1 MNQIKVTVLMENAFW
16 VGIFE
21 REEILGYATTRHVF
35 GKEPTDP
42 ELYQFV
48 SEHFYE
54 LNFTEP
60 QKEIKLIIK
69 RKNFKRMTREVR
81 KEMSAVG
88 GVKMTRSQEV
98 LKDELE
104 KNKKERKTLSA
115 KQKQLE
121 KDRQFQLKQEKKKER
136 YCLSGSQ

>member
-1 MNQIKVTVLMENAFW
+1 MKKMNQIKVTVLMENAFW

-21 REEILGYATTRHVF
+21 REDDSGYATTRHVF

-48 SEHFYE
+48 SDHFYE

-60 QKEIKLIIK
+60 QKDIKLIIK

-88 GVKMTRSQEV
+88 SVKMTRSQEV

-104 KNKKERKTLSA
+104 KNKKQRKTLSA

-121 KDRQFQLKQEKKKER
+121 KDKQFQLKQEKKKEKQR
-136 YCLSGSQ
+136 GH

>member
-1 MNQIKVTVLMENAFW
+1 MENAFW

-21 REEILGYATTRHVF
+21 REDASGYATTRHVF

-48 SEHFYE
+48 SENFYE

-60 QKEIKLIIK
+60 QKDIKLIIK

-81 KEMSAVG
+81 KEMSTVG
-88 GVKMTRSQEV
+88 GLKITRSQEV

-104 KNKKERKTLSA
+104 KNKKLKKALSSE
-115 KQKQLE
+115 QKLLE
-121 KDRQFQLKQEKKKER
+121 KEKQFQLKQAKKKQKQR
-136 YCLSGSQ
+136 GH

>member
-1 MNQIKVTVLMENAFW
+1 MENAFW

-21 REEILGYATTRHVF
+21 REDASGYSTTRHVF

-54 LNFTEP
+54 LNYTEP
-60 QKEIKLIIK
+60 QKDIKLIIK

-81 KEMSAVG
+81 KEMSIVG
-88 GVKMTRSQEV
+88 GLKITRSQEV

-104 KNKKERKTLSA
+104 KNKKLKKTLSSE
-115 KQKQLE
+115 QKLLE
-121 KDRQFQLKQEKKKER
+121 KEKQFQLKQAKKKQKQR
-136 YCLSGSQ
+136 GH